1 MLNVIGHDFS
11 QVDKDTIK
19 MIFGLAKLEEH
30 ELRIIDSKY
39 EDVDVGGLSALF
51 VIGKTSI
58 RTIVRELVKS
68 GKLGKSTFVG
78 NDMYNKESQFLFM
91 NVGVNVTEVM
101 TSQENKDF
109 MWNKVQQAVEYY
121 REIFPFDDSLDAIDE
136 AIANHEEIALE
147 AEVPVITEVV
157 TEEAAPVTVRSESE
171 ITYNVEEL
179 LNALCEMVSLTDPG
193 LTKTLAKYEKFKL
206 ITSGGELSVYPT
218 TRIPENEEGFFI
230 SFKDLIVL
238 LKFASIIDTSSIT
251 IEKKSGNA
259 VS

>member
-1 MLNVIGHDFS
+1 MLNVIGYDFN

-30 ELRIIDSKY
+30 ELRIIDSKH
-39 EDVDVGGLSALF
+39 EDVDVGALSALF
-51 VIGKTSI
+51 VIGKTAI
-58 RTIVRELVKS
+58 RTMVRELVKS

-91 NVGVNVTEVM
+91 NVGVNVSEVM

-109 MWNKVQQAVEYY
+109 MWSKVQQAAKYY
-121 REIFPFDDSLDAIDE
+121 REIFPFNDSLAALDE
-136 AIANHEEIALE
+136 AIASDEEVALE
-147 AEVPVITEVV
+147 VEEVPVQQ
-157 TEEAAPVTVRSESE
+157 APIPSEDAQAVDMATE
-171 ITYNVEEL
+171 ITYDVEEL

-206 ITSGGELSVYPT
+206 TTSGGELSVYPT

-251 IEKKSGNA
+251 IEKKSANT